1 MITTRF
7 IKVLFYSRKGR
18 VIDSWGGKRKRER
31 VRKKGAEKQTGK
43 DYEGTDNLL
52 SDAFYIE

>member
-1 MITTRF
+1 M
-7 IKVLFYSRKGR
+7 
-18 VIDSWGGKRKRER
+18 IDSWDRKEKKKGRKKE
-31 VRKKGAEKQTGK
+31 KKGAEKQTGK

>member
-1 MITTRF
+1 MIRGVE
-7 IKVLFYSRKGR
+7 KE
-18 VIDSWGGKRKRER
+18 RER
-31 VRKKGAEKQTGK
+31 ERERKKGAEKQTGK